1 MNNYIKVFYISIIF
15 ILIAYT
21 AHGQVIIDNTSFEGT
36 PADATMPAGWF
47 AGTKGTTPDILP
59 GYWGVY
65 TEPEDGDSYVG
76 MITRED
82 GSYESIS
89 QRLTGKV
96 IEGSCYSMSLY
107 MAFSDNYTGYNNPI
121 HLRIWM
127 SDIKNERQQLIYTS
141 PLIKSEDWKKF
152 NFDFT
157 PETDKYYIIL
167 EAYISDEPK
176 AHKGNI
182 LIDKISPI
190 YFCNRA

>member
-1 MNNYIKVFYISIIF
+1 MNIYIKVFYISIIF
-15 ILIAYT
+15 IFITYT
-21 AHGQVIIDNTSFEGT
+21 AHGQVLIDNTSLEGT

-89 QRLTGKV
+89 QRLTGKL

-107 MAFSDNYTGYNNPI
+107 LAYSDNYTGYNNPI
-121 HLRIWM
+121 HLRVWM

-141 PLIKSEDWKKF
+141 PLIKSEDWKKY

-157 PETDKYYIIL
+157 PESDKYYIIL
-167 EAYISDEPK
+167 EAHISDEPK

>member
-15 ILIAYT
+15 IFITYT
-21 AHGQVIIDNTSFEGT
+21 AHGQVLIDNTSLEGT

-89 QRLTGKV
+89 QRLTGKL

-107 MAFSDNYTGYNNPI
+107 LAYSDNYTGYNNPI
-121 HLRIWM
+121 HLRVWM

-141 PLIKSEDWKKF
+141 PLIKSEDWKKY

-157 PETDKYYIIL
+157 PESDKYYIIL
-167 EAYISDEPK
+167 EAHISDEPK

>member
-1 MNNYIKVFYISIIF
+1 MNNYIKVFYISIFF
-15 ILIAYT
+15 ILISYT
-21 AHGQVIIDNTSFEGT
+21 SHSQVIIDNTSFEGT
-36 PADATMPAGWF
+36 PSDATMPAGWF

-65 TEPEDGDSYVG
+65 NEPEDGDSYVG

-89 QRLTGKV
+89 QRLNGT
-96 IEGSCYSMSLY
+96 ITEGSCYTMSIHL
-107 MAFSDNYTGYNNPI
+107 AFSDNYTGYNKPI
-121 HLRIWM
+121 HLRIWIA
-127 SDIKNERQQLIYTS
+127 DTKNERQQLIYTS
-141 PLIKSEDWKKF
+141 PKIKSEEWKKF

-157 PETDKYYIIL
+157 PETDKHYIIL
-167 EAYISDEPK
+167 EAFISEKPIP
-176 AHKGNI
+176 HKGNI